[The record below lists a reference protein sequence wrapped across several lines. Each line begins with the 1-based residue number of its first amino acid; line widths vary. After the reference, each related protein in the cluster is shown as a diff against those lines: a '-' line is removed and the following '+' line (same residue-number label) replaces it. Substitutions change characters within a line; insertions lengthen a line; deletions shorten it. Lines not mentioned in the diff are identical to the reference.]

1 MPIREPLFRSGINYP
16 AVVTRPSYAER
27 RKLALR
33 EEIIDAAIEVFA
45 ESGYHDAGVA
55 DIARRV
61 GIGHSTFY
69 RHFDNKR
76 AILDEVI
83 NTVIQ
88 RATAVLAAENAP
100 EAASTLDD
108 YRDQVGRI
116 AAALAEISSD
126 LRVVRLI
133 LIEAASI
140 DTDMRQRI
148 DGMFDLAVRLT
159 ASYYEHGLESGYLR
173 ADLDTTATARAVVGM
188 IFGLAMIGLN
198 PDLGQDDRTR
208 SVQAATRLMFD
219 GIVNHHNR
227 GPGE

>member
-1 MPIREPLFRSGINYP
+1 M
-16 AVVTRPSYAER
+16 TRPSYAER

-33 EEIIDAAIEVFA
+33 EEIIDAAIDVFA

-55 DIARRV
+55 DIAKRV

-69 RHFDNKR
+69 RHFENKR

-83 NTVIQ
+83 DTVIK
-88 RATAVLAAENAP
+88 RSTAALAADNAP
-100 EAASTLDD
+100 EAAHTLEE
-108 YRDQVGRI
+108 YRDQVARI
-116 AAALAEISSD
+116 ATALAEVSSD

-140 DTDMRQRI
+140 DTEMRQRI
-148 DGMFDLAVRLT
+148 DAMFDLAVSMT
-159 ASYYEHGLESGYLR
+159 AGYYQHGLESGYLR
-173 ADLDTTATARAVVGM
+173 SDLDATATARAVVGM

-198 PDLGQDDRTR
+198 PDLDQDDRAA

-219 GIVNHHNR
+219 GIVKPSR
-227 GPGE
+227 AE

>member
-1 MPIREPLFRSGINYP
+1 LI
-16 AVVTRPSYAER
+16 VTRPSYAER

-55 DIARRV
+55 DIAKRV

-69 RHFDNKR
+69 RHFENKR

-83 NTVIQ
+83 DTVVQ
-88 RATAVLAAENAP
+88 RSTAALAAENAP
-100 EAASTLDD
+100 EAVNTLDD

-133 LIEAASI
+133 LIEAASM
-140 DTDMRQRI
+140 DTDMRQRV

-188 IFGLAMIGLN
+188 IFGLAMMGLN
-198 PDLGQDDRTR
+198 PELDQTDRTTAI
-208 SVQAATRLMFD
+208 QAATRLMFD
-219 GIVNHHNR
+219 GIVKDSPA
-227 GPGE
+227 G

>member
-1 MPIREPLFRSGINYP
+1 
-16 AVVTRPSYAER
+16 VTRPSYAER

-55 DIARRV
+55 DIAKRV

-69 RHFDNKR
+69 RHFETKR

-88 RATAVLAAENAP
+88 RSTAALAAENAP
-100 EAASTLDD
+100 DAAETLDD

-140 DTDMRQRI
+140 DAEMRQRI
-148 DGMFDLAVRLT
+148 DGMFDLAVSMT
-159 ASYYEHGLESGYLR
+159 ASYYQHGLESGYLR
-173 ADLDTTATARAVVGM
+173 SDLDATATARAVVGM

-198 PDLGQDDRTR
+198 PALEDDDRAA

-219 GIVNHHNR
+219 GIVKR
-227 GPGE
+227 SRAD